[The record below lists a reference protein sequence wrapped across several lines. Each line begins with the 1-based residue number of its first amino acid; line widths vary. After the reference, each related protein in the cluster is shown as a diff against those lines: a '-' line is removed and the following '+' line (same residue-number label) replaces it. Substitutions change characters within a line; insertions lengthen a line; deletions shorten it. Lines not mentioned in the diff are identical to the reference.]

1 MPKSQYMQTSF
12 ASGELSPLLNGRTDL
27 DQYYKGAQQAENVLV
42 VPQGGLKRR
51 PGTQFIAEARSSG
64 DRYTGAATMPSG
76 GTASRINDG
85 NDNTVAN
92 TNPLT
97 TGEDVI
103 AHYDLGE
110 AKAISFVDIRNM
122 STTAT
127 TASFRVQ
134 YSTDNTNWSTAFTQS
149 FGTTPSNNRQY
160 AGKTARYWRLRKDTT
175 AGVFSVTLG
184 EFNLRLTT
192 ATFTSTSGATVT
204 LSDWDVRPNMLEF
217 NMSDTEKYLVVI
229 TYGNIDI
236 YRVAYTKIL
245 NDGTSQF
252 IETSLVTSI
261 RSAYGFNPE
270 ILPEWPEV
278 RAAQTENVML
288 FFHENYP
295 VQRLIRD
302 PGSFQF
308 NAAPLYNIP
317 QFDYDDDDSPVPTSA
332 VQVLTFSGFTA
343 GQQYQINV
351 EGVFSKEIVFAGD
364 ATADE
369 RSSTAF
375 NLQKNLQDMPNFGFT
390 GITVIRTANDEYTIT
405 LSGESAGIYK
415 LFTGFTTTDDV
426 SDTIS
431 FTETA
436 QGTSRKEDVWS
447 SARGYPRNGVFYN
460 GRLIIGGTKSKPQSL
475 FASRV
480 GGYFDFFIEKGDD
493 DEGIFVTIDSNST
506 TRILDINPDRGLQ
519 IFTSGAEFLLKGNT
533 PSTVTVEAQ
542 TQHGS
547 ADVPVAASDG
557 SILFVDANQKTIRQ
571 YLFNFNEDAFAS
583 ADISVLSSHLIKKPV
598 DMAILNG
605 TTTEDSNWL
614 FVVNDDGSVAVLN
627 TLRAQDINGWTEWK
641 DADGK
646 VESCAAI
653 SDYIFTSVKRNGCTT
668 LEQWDFDRMLDS
680 SIEEDGPISSTI
692 SGLDHLEGKT
702 VAVIGMYGTFEAGI
716 FVSVTSRNL
725 LTERVVSGGSITL
738 DADER
743 SYDRYEVGLP
753 FEVNVR
759 PMAPNTSAGTRA
771 GQNVMREKKL
781 VRMNVR
787 LYESAAVY
795 IDGNPVAIRHM
806 GPEPTNSLN
815 AALTPVSGIV
825 EDNNGGNGWG
835 IDVSPLITSPDSMP
849 FQIQAIEYEV
859 ESS

>member
-1 MPKSQYMQTSF
+1 MQTNF

-51 PGTQFIAEARSSG
+51 PGTQFLAEARSSG
-64 DRYTGAATMPSG
+64 DRYIGAATMPNG
-76 GTASRINDG
+76 GNAAQINDG
-85 NDNTVAN
+85 NDNTVAT
-92 TNPLT
+92 TNVLT

-110 AKAISFVDIRNM
+110 AKAVTFVDMRNM
-122 STTAT
+122 FTSNSTAI
-127 TASFRVQ
+127 FYVE
-134 YSTDNTNWSTAFTQS
+134 YSTDNTNWSIAFAQV
-149 FGTTPSNNRQY
+149 FDTTPSNKRQY
-160 AGKTARYWRLRKDTT
+160 AGATARYWRLRKKATDV
-175 AGVFSVTLG
+175 GFSVTLG

-192 ATFTSTSGATVT
+192 ATFTTSSGATVVINE
-204 LSDWDVRPNMLEF
+204 WDVKPNLLEF
-217 NMSDTEKYLVVI
+217 NMSDIEKYLVVI

-236 YRVAYTKIL
+236 YRTAWTKIIY
-245 NDGTSQF
+245 DGTQF
-252 IETSLVTSI
+252 IETDFVASI
-261 RSAYGFNPE
+261 RSPWGFNPE
-270 ILPEWPEV
+270 LFPEWTEV
-278 RAAQTENVML
+278 RGRSTENVML
-288 FFHENYP
+288 FFQENYP

-302 PGSFQF
+302 SGSFQF
-308 NAAPLYNIP
+308 DAAPLYNIP
-317 QFDYDDDDSPVPTSA
+317 QFDYDDDLSPTPTSA
-332 VQVLTFSGFTA
+332 VQVLEFIGFTP
-343 GQQYQINV
+343 GQKYQINV
-351 EGVFSKEIVFAGD
+351 EGVFSKEITYAGD
-364 ATADE
+364 TTADQQD
-369 RSSTAF
+369 STAF

-390 GITVIRTANDEYTIT
+390 GITVIRTNNNEYTIT
-405 LSGESAGIYK
+405 LAGESAGIYK
-415 LFTGFTTTDDV
+415 LFTGFPTSEDST
-426 SDTIS
+426 DTIS
-431 FTETA
+431 FTLST
-436 QGTSRKEDVWS
+436 QGASRKEDVWS
-447 SARGYPRNGVFYN
+447 SNRGYPRNGVFYN
-460 GRLIIGGTKSKPQSL
+460 GRLVIGGTKSKPQSL

-519 IFTSGAEFLLKGNT
+519 VFTTGAEFLVKGNT
-533 PSTVTVEAQ
+533 PSTVTIEAQ

-653 SDYIFTSVKRNGCTT
+653 GDYIFTSVKRNGRTT

-680 SIEEDGPISSTI
+680 SIEENGPIASTI

-787 LYESAAVY
+787 FYKSAGIY
-795 IDGNPVAIRHM
+795 IDGNPVPIRQFGSAGTLNSIGTAI
-806 GPEPTNSLN
+806 T
-815 AALTPVSGIV
+815 AVSGIV

-835 IDVSPLITSPDSMP
+835 IDVSPLITGPDSMP
-849 FQIQAIEYEV
+849 FQIQSIECEV